1 MLVEV
6 RIADIDPPIPCII
19 TPYSTNTIKC
29 LVGVRRELCPEKTET
44 QYKVKYSK
52 YPKYNGHTIT
62 DSSKEINI
70 SQIKEGLAVL
80 CLGSKG

>member
-29 LVGVRRELCPEKTET
+29 LVGVRRELCPENPET
-44 QYKVKYSK
+44 QYQVKYSK
-52 YPKYNGHTIT
+52 YPNPTKYNGPTIT
-62 DSSKEINI
+62 DRRHELNQSNLSIV
-70 SQIKEGLAVL
+70 S
-80 CLGSKG
+80 